1 MTVTQSRNIEKLQE
15 SLDEQPNC
23 EISSGTNDRSRINEA
38 GAIAQLQNYSWRLF
52 DGRILAEW

>member
-23 EISSGTNDRSRINEA
+23 EISPATNDRSRINEA
-38 GAIAQLQNYSWRLF
+38 GAIAQLQNHPWRLF
-52 DGRILAEW
+52 DGRILAKW